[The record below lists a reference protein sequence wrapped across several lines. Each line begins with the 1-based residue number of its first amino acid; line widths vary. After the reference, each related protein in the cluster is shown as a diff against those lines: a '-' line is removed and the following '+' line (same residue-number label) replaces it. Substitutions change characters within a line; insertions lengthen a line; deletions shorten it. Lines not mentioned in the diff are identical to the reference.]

1 MVGYVWRSCGPEG
14 MNREMPSFPGMDFEM
29 LDGVDPG
36 MTTNM
41 ITDARTSRLAARPN
55 QMALSTESD
64 DGGYVP
70 RIPAQNPVY
79 RN

>member
-29 LDGVDPG
+29 LDGVDPT

-41 ITDARTSRLAARPN
+41 ITDARTSRLAAKPN
-55 QMALSTESD
+55 RMSLSTESND
-64 DGGYVP
+64 DVYDP
-70 RIPAQNPVY
+70 RIPAQHPAY